1 MIKIPNTV
9 RIACCASGQKWSPLD
24 QPNLP
29 PHPNQPPPPASP
41 PPPTSSLCLISL
53 FHFSNSLF
61 FPPSAPSKA
70 FLARSCN
77 HRHSK
82 ATLTKDIINQQYKK
96 LYFTMYKCL
105 ILISQDFF
113 VVQPPDGTG
122 RVSISKT
129 NQIGETGATCEFN
142 ACKIHQGQAP
152 MKSTK
157 WQYKRLSIKVS

>member
-82 ATLTKDIINQQYKK
+82 ATLTKDIIKLQYKK
-96 LYFTMYKCL
+96 IILYNVQQFNL
-105 ILISQDFF
+105 NFSRFF
-113 VVQPPDGTG
+113 CRSTARWD
-122 RVSISKT
+122 R
-129 NQIGETGATCEFN
+129 
-142 ACKIHQGQAP
+142 QGQYI
-152 MKSTK
+152 KNRSD
-157 WQYKRLSIKVS
+157 WGKRSHL

>member
-1 MIKIPNTV
+1 MIIIPNTV

-82 ATLTKDIINQQYKK
+82 ANIINLQYKQ
-96 LYFTMYKCL
+96 LNFTMYNCL
-105 ILISQDFF
+105 ILISQDFCCCSTTRWDR
-113 VVQPPDGTG
+113 QGHYIKNKSDWGKRSHL
-122 RVSISKT
+122 RV
-129 NQIGETGATCEFN
+129 
-142 ACKIHQGQAP
+142 
-152 MKSTK
+152 
-157 WQYKRLSIKVS
+157 